1 MVIGVGDKFVIKN
14 EFCVQYNRQNLI
26 GEVFIAKRF
35 VEATSGEHYVVPIQN
50 NHTAMLRREVAIN
63 INCIEK
69 VDNKL
74 TPFSEDEI
82 GVLLGI

>member
-1 MVIGVGDKFVIKN
+1 MFIEVGDKFVIKN
-14 EFCVQYNRQNLI
+14 EFCVQFNRQDLI

-35 VEATSGEHYVVPIQN
+35 FEATNGEHYVVPIQN
-50 NHTAMLRREVAIN
+50 NQLNAEAAIS
-63 INCIEK
+63 IDYIEK